1 MRAVDAPGSPAAAE
15 LAREGLLPG
24 SAIIVTSRS
33 PLGGPVVIALG
44 RARLAISADVASLVL
59 TDPCPPGG
67 AADPRGAA
75 DPWGPGDPGSR
86 AR

>member
-24 SAIIVTSRS
+24 SEIIVTSRS

-59 TDPCPPGG
+59 TDPCPPGE
-67 AADPRGAA
+67 AADPG
-75 DPWGPGDPGSR
+75 GVGESGGR
-86 AR
+86 AP